1 MTIQLTK
8 NSICEMMYMM
18 RDAVEANNIPVAI
31 FISRQINEKLLDM
44 LQKQEDIDCNLQ
56 CEIKQGDNNEVE

>member
-1 MTIQLTK
+1 MQLILTK

-18 RDAVEANNIPVAI
+18 RDAVEANNIAVAI

-44 LQKQEDIDCNLQ
+44 ASKKEDIDCHLQ
-56 CEIKQGDNNEVE
+56 CEVKE